1 MLSEQRDE
9 TADSAF
15 FKQAIDNNGFHHKVV
30 MDKSGANFA
39 GIDNINILMMLAGL
53 ISFIEI
59 SQIKYLN
66 NVIEQDYRF
75 VKKLLS
81 S

>member
-1 MLSEQRDE
+1 
-9 TADSAF
+9 
-15 FKQAIDNNGFHHKVV
+15 